1 MKRYRV
7 IIADEALDQ
16 AAEHLRYLA
25 VEEQQPLAAERWWN
39 KALDCVD
46 TLAALPHRCPLAP
59 ENEHSENELRMLI
72 VDSCLFIYHADEAA
86 GVVWVIKFRS
96 GRQLP

>member
-25 VEEQQPLAAERWWN
+25 VEKQEPLTAERWWN
-39 KALDCVD
+39 KALECVG
-46 TLAALPHRCPLAP
+46 TLTTLPHRCPIAP
-59 ENEHSENELRMLI
+59 ENEQSQNGLRMLI
-72 VDSCLFIYHADEAA
+72 VDRCLFIYHVDEEDR
-86 GVVWVIKFRS
+86 VVRVIKFRS
-96 GRQLP
+96 GYQLP